1 MDVDLRR
8 LMKGADGPGVPT
20 RGGGTRWYVAN
31 TEGLDIFRL
40 SPGDVRLD
48 QANVHSGPHVYVS
61 RVGTCFPLKG
71 NTAPWPAVRMSEA
84 QFFDHVA
91 LETLDDAVGLWE
103 PTAMAATAF
112 PERTA
117 PDHKHL
123 AKALVG
129 RLLARGWV
137 DLFAKSL
144 AATQRGEWEPV
155 SKQGQPLVL
164 DALSDDIAWDPLGIA
179 KASIRYFVL
188 ASELGDNEFH
198 QDLRRRGLYADRP
211 RRRSLWPF

>member
-1 MDVDLRR
+1 MDLDLRR
-8 LMKGADGPGVPT
+8 LMEGADGPGVPT

-84 QFFDHVA
+84 QFLDHVA

-117 PDHKHL
+117 PRSQTPRQGTRRPPIGARL
-123 AKALVG
+123 G
-129 RLLARGWV
+129 RPLREIARGHAARGVGACVETRSAARARCLVRRHRLGSHWNREGL
-137 DLFAKSL
+137 DSL
-144 AATQRGEWEPV
+144 LRTRFRARG
-155 SKQGQPLVL
+155 
-164 DALSDDIAWDPLGIA
+164 
-179 KASIRYFVL
+179 
-188 ASELGDNEFH
+188 
-198 QDLRRRGLYADRP
+198 
-211 RRRSLWPF
+211 